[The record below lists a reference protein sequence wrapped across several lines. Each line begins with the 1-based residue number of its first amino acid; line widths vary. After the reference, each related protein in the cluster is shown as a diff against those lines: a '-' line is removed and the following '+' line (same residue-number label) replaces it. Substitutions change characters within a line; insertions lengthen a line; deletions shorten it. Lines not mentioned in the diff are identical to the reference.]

1 MARDLQIAIDGPS
14 ASGKSTVSRRV
25 AKELGFVYVDSG
37 MFYRT
42 LTWKAVREGIP
53 PGDAAAVADLMR
65 RCRWETSVADGAVRL
80 ALDGVDPGIEI
91 RSEPVRERVSE
102 VAAISEVRAFIVA
115 RLRET
120 AALGS
125 LVMEGRDIGT
135 VVFPESPWKFYLDA
149 DPDERARR
157 RAKELQQME
166 GHADTAAVRDSLA
179 RRDQRDRTRKDAP
192 LQIALNAEVIDS
204 TGMSVEDVA
213 ALIASRVRAGAV
225 PV

>member
-1 MARDLQIAIDGPS
+1 MRNGLQIAIDGPS

-25 AKELGFVYVDSG
+25 AQVLGFVYVDSG

-42 LTWKAVREGIP
+42 LTWKAVREGVP
-53 PGDAAAVADLMR
+53 PGDAEAVVAWMH
-65 RCRWETSVADGAVRL
+65 RCRWELSVADGAVRL
-80 ALDGVDPGIEI
+80 ALDGVDPGLEI
-91 RSEPVRERVSE
+91 RCEPVRERVSE
-102 VAAISEVRAFIVA
+102 VAAISEVRAFLVA

-120 AALGS
+120 ARFGS

-157 RAKELQQME
+157 RALELEQME
-166 GHADTAAVRDSLA
+166 GHADPSVVRDSLA

-192 LQIALNAEVIDS
+192 LQIALNADVIDS
-204 TGMSVEDVA
+204 TSMSVDEVV
-213 ALIASRVRAGAV
+213 ALIVARVRAGKGAA
-225 PV
+225 

>member
-1 MARDLQIAIDGPS
+1 MPDGLQIAIDGPS

-25 AKELGFVYVDSG
+25 AQVLGFVYVDSG
-37 MFYRT
+37 MFYRS
-42 LTWKAVREGIP
+42 LTWKAVREGVP
-53 PGDAAAVADLMR
+53 PGDAEAVVAWML
-65 RCRWETSVADGAVRL
+65 RCRWEMSVVDGAVRL
-80 ALDGVDPGIEI
+80 ALDGVDPGVEI

-102 VAAISEVRAFIVA
+102 VAAISDVRTFIVA

-120 AALGS
+120 ARFGS

-157 RAKELQQME
+157 RARELEQME
-166 GHADTAAVRDSLA
+166 GHADTSAVRDSLA

-192 LQIALNAEVIDS
+192 LQIALNAGVIDS
-204 TGMSVEDVA
+204 TAMSVDEVV
-213 ALIASRVRAGAV
+213 ALIVARVRAGKGAG
-225 PV
+225 